1 MRREMP
7 RTESCDVLL

>member
-7 RTESCDVLL
+7 RTESCDVLP